1 MTPKEYDA
9 LVRQLSPRSP
19 IGKDT
24 ALAFVIGGA
33 ICTVGQLISAGWQSL
48 GLTQADASAAT
59 SVTLVFLSVLATSLG
74 LYHRLARYAGA
85 GTLVPITGFAN
96 AVVSAAIEFKAE
108 GRVPGT
114 GAKMFLI
121 AGPVIVYGTLAAVVY
136 GAVLW
141 LLGASAL

>member
-96 AVVSAAIEFKAE
+96 AVASPAIDFRAE
-108 GRVPGT
+108 GVITGT
-114 GAKMFLI
+114 
-121 AGPVIVYGTLAAVVY
+121 AVK
-136 GAVLW
+136 GR
-141 LLGASAL
+141 

>member
-1 MTPKEYDA
+1 MTPREYDA

-33 ICTVGQLISAGWQSL
+33 IFTVGQLISAGWQSL

-96 AVVSAAIEFKAE
+96 AVASPAIDFRAE
-108 GRVPGT
+108 GVITGT
-114 GAKMFLI
+114 AVKMFTV
-121 AGPVIVYGTLAAVVY
+121 AGPVIVFGTAASVVY
-136 GAVLW
+136 GLVLY
-141 LLGASAL
+141 LLA

>member
-85 GTLVPITGFAN
+85 GTLVPITGFTN
-96 AVVSAAIEFKAE
+96 AVASPAIDFRAE
-108 GRVPGT
+108 GIITGT
-114 GAKMFLI
+114 AVKMFTV
-121 AGPVIVYGTLAAVVY
+121 AGPVIVFGTAASVVY
-136 GAVLW
+136 GVILC
-141 LLGASAL
+141 LLA

>member
-96 AVVSAAIEFKAE
+96 AVAAPAIEFKTE
-108 GRVPGT
+108 GLVLGLA
-114 GAKMFLI
+114 AKMFTI
-121 AGPVIVYGTLAAVVY
+121 AGPVLVYGITTSIAY
-136 GAVLW
+136 GLI
-141 LLGASAL
+141 LYILSLF

>member
-48 GLTQADASAAT
+48 GMTQADASAAT

-74 LYHRLARYAGA
+74 LYHRLARYAAVASPAIDFRAEG
-85 GTLVPITGFAN
+85 VITGT
-96 AVVSAAIEFKAE
+96 AV
-108 GRVPGT
+108 
-114 GAKMFLI
+114 KMFTV
-121 AGPVIVYGTLAAVVY
+121 AGPVIVFGTAASVVY
-136 GAVLW
+136 GVILC
-141 LLGASAL
+141 LLA

>member
-48 GLTQADASAAT
+48 GMTQADASAAT
-59 SVTLVFLSVLATSLG
+59 SVTLVFLSVQGTSLG

-96 AVVSAAIEFKAE
+96 AVASPAIDFRAE
-108 GRVPGT
+108 GIITGT
-114 GAKMFLI
+114 AVKMFTV
-121 AGPVIVYGTLAAVVY
+121 AGPVIVFGTAASVVY
-136 GAVLW
+136 GVILC
-141 LLGASAL
+141 LLA

>member
-48 GLTQADASAAT
+48 GLTQADASTAT

-96 AVVSAAIEFKAE
+96 AEASPAIDFRAE
-108 GRVPGT
+108 GVITGT
-114 GAKMFLI
+114 AVKMFTV
-121 AGPVIVYGTLAAVVY
+121 AGPVIVFGTAASVVY
-136 GAVLW
+136 GVILC
-141 LLGASAL
+141 LLA

>member
-96 AVVSAAIEFKAE
+96 AVASPALDFKAE
-108 GRVPGT
+108 GFVT
-114 GAKMFLI
+114 GMAAKMFVI
-121 AGPVIVYGTLAAVVY
+121 AGPVIVYGTLASVVY
-136 GAVLW
+136 GVVLW
-141 LLGASAL
+141 ALG